1 MGYCIVGVTGPRD
14 RASFSGGLRANI
26 KNPDRFY
33 PAIRQREEAVSDKTI
48 EFTSENFAA
57 EVLESDTPVLVD
69 FWAVWCAPCRMVAPV
84 VEEMADTYAGKVKV
98 GKLNVDEHG
107 DIATRYNVRGIPTLL
122 LFNNGQVQD
131 QVVGAVPRD
140 TVAALLDKA
149 TKAHA

>member
-1 MGYCIVGVTGPRD
+1 MGYCIVGVTGPRN
-14 RASFSGGLRANI
+14 RASMSGGQRANI
-26 KNPDRFY
+26 RNPDRSF

-48 EFTSENFAA
+48 EFTSENFTA

-122 LFNNGQVQD
+122 LFNNGQVQE
-131 QVVGAVPRD
+131 QIVGAVPRD
-140 TVAALLDKA
+140 TVATLLDKA